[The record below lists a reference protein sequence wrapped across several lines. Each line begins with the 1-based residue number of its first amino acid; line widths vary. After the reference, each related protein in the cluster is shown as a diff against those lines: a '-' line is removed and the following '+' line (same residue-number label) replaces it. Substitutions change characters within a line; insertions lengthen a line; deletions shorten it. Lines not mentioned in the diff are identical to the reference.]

1 MKTVFILTIVLFAS
15 PAFAQ
20 SRDCDIQIQILEDKY
35 MFGHAVKLDSQ
46 DEIKKA
52 TVNFTS
58 ENMEVMLSLEGQNYL
73 ITVIN
78 EDCQAYCSKAKR
90 VRQLNS
96 GDEKLVKN
104 LFKTREKEILE
115 QIRACSI

>member
-1 MKTVFILTIVLFAS
+1 MKTTLILTIALFVS
-15 PAFAQ
+15 RTFVQAQ
-20 SRDCDIQIQILEDKY
+20 ECDIQIQILEDKY
-35 MFGHAVKLDSQ
+35 MYGQAVKLDSG
-46 DEIKKA
+46 EELKKT
-52 TVNFTS
+52 TVTFTS

-73 ITVIN
+73 ISVIN
-78 EDCQAYCSKAKR
+78 EDCQAYCTKAKR

-96 GDEKLVKN
+96 GDEKLVIN